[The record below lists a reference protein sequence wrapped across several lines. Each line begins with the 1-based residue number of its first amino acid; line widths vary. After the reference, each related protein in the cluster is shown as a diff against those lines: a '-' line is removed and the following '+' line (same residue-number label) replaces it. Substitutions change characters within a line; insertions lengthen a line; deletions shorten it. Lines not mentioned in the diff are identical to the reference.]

1 MKPHT
6 GKLVAH
12 KLTVDQHF
20 TKLISIKIPRNSMNF
35 FEFSQNYISTTK
47 IGKIIILEDKIVIL
61 FIQKVYKKPKYQTVG
76 KIMMVSN

>member
-1 MKPHT
+1 
-6 GKLVAH
+6 
-12 KLTVDQHF
+12 
-20 TKLISIKIPRNSMNF
+20 MNF